1 MGYFA
6 AAEVEIVLSMLA
18 VIDNPMQDIPLAA
31 VLKSPMAGVTDLE
44 LAELTAYYQSCGDKG
59 QDRGIFGAVSRFL
72 EDMGGEDDSA
82 QEEKTK
88 GLYKKLYSFRTMLRR
103 FRTQSAYLPIHELIY
118 KVYEET
124 GYYHYVS
131 AMPAGE
137 TRKANLDM
145 LVEIGRA
152 HV

>member
-1 MGYFA
+1 MKKLGRF
-6 AAEVEIVLSMLA
+6 
-18 VIDNPMQDIPLAA
+18 
-31 VLKSPMAGVTDLE
+31 LKTS
-44 LAELTAYYQSCGDKG
+44 Q
-59 QDRGIFGAVSRFL
+59 RFL

-88 GLYKKLYSFRTMLRR
+88 GLYKKLCSFRTMLQR
-103 FRTQSAYLPIHELIY
+103 FRAQSAYLPIHELIY

-145 LVEIGRA
+145 LVEKAADYERTSYKGLFHFIRYIENLKKYNMDFGEASTMGEEEDTVRIMSI
-152 HV
+152 HKSKE